1 MFKFRFVLAACVL
14 ALAAACGSSS
24 PSAPSTTFNPS
35 PTPSPTPGSNA
46 VVIPSG
52 AQTLGTAAFN
62 PNPIMVSVGSTVTWT
77 NNDSISHT
85 ATSNTGAF
93 DSGLIGAGGS
103 FSFTFQSAGT
113 FPYHCT
119 IHPGMVGSVVVQ

>member
-24 PSAPSTTFNPS
+24 PSAPTTFNPS
-35 PTPSPTPGSNA
+35 PTPSPTPGTNT

-52 AQTLGTAAFN
+52 AQNLGTSAFN
-62 PNPIMVSVGSTVTWT
+62 PNPIMVSVGATVTWT
-77 NNDSISHT
+77 NSDTIAHT

-93 DSGLIGAGGS
+93 DSGLIGAGGQ

-119 IHPGMVGSVVVQ
+119 IHPGMMGSVVVQ